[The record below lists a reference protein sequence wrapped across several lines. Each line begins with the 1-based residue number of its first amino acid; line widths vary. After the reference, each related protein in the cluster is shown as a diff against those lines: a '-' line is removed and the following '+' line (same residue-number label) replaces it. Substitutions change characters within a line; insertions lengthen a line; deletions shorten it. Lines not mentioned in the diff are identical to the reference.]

1 MGTRLRSA
9 VPDLPK
15 PMAPIA
21 GRPFLEHQ
29 MDYWI
34 GQGINRFILSVGY
47 RRDIIINHFG
57 DRYSGA
63 TIEYVEEDKPKGTG
77 GGLLLATY
85 KENQPI
91 VVMNGDTFFRVNLT
105 ELAEFHFKNQSD
117 WTFAL
122 FKSNEAGRYM
132 GIELEASGK
141 ILSLK
146 SGSKDVGCDAN
157 GGIYIINPN
166 ILSNSTFVPGQNC
179 SLEDDLV
186 PERLAAGRHIYG
198 LPIQGDFIDIG
209 VPADYYRAADM
220 LIR

>member
-186 PERLAAGRHIYG
+186 PERLAAGIHIYG